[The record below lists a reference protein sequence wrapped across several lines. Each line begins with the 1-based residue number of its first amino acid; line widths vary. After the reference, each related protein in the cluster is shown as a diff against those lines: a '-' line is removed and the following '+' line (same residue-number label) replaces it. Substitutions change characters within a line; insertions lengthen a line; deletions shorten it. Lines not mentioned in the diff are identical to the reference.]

1 MLNFCTLFDINFLTQ
16 GLVMYE
22 SLRETY
28 EDFHLYIFAFCD
40 ESYKILT
47 QLRLENSTI
56 ISLNEFEDEELL
68 KVKPTRTAGEYCW
81 TCSSSTILY
90 CLQKYKL
97 DYCTYIDADLYFY
110 SNPKPLL
117 EEISDNSIL
126 LTEHRY
132 TPALDKTETSG
143 KYCVQFITFKNDER
157 GLKAL
162 NWWRNSCLDWCYA
175 RFEDGKFGD
184 QKYLDDWTERFEG
197 VHVLKNLGGGVAPWN
212 IGQYKITKTDNKL
225 YLSELCDKKMVEF
238 VFYHFHSIKILSNGK
253 IDISRYNMYN
263 TSLKNRR
270 LIYKPYLEKIA
281 NMSKKL
287 NKINKNIKIVKK
299 ELLDFKSDLLKFRR
313 WIITVNFTK
322 EKRRLSIFGFG
333 IITPKK

>member
-22 SLRETY
+22 SLRETC

-40 ESYKILT
+40 ESYKVLT
-47 QLRLENSTI
+47 QLGLKNTTI
-56 ISLNEFEDEELL
+56 ISLEEFEDEELL

-81 TCSSSTILY
+81 TCSSSIILY
-90 CLQKYKL
+90 CLQKFKL

-110 SNPKPLL
+110 SNPKSLL
-117 EEISDNSIL
+117 EEIGDNSIL

-132 TPALDKTETSG
+132 TPTRDLTETSG

-197 VHVLKNLGGGVAPWN
+197 VHVLKHLGGGVAPWN
-212 IGQYKITKTDNKL
+212 IEQYKITKTDNKL
-225 YLSELCDKKMVEF
+225 YLCELCDKKKVEF

-270 LIYKPYLEKIA
+270 LICKPYLEKIA

-287 NKINKNIKIVKK
+287 NKIYKNIKIVKK

-322 EKRRLSIFGFG
+322 EKRRLSIFGFN